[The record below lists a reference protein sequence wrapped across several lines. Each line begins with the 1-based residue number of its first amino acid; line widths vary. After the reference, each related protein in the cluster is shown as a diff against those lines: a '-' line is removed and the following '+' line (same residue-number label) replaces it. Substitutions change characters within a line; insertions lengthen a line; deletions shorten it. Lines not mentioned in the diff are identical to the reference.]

1 MTNFDPNQFKF
12 NIDKTE
18 QPLKLMT
25 TTQVRELFDI
35 SKTTLHRWSNQYH
48 ILPKLKV
55 GNRVY
60 FKKQDI
66 ENLLQY
72 R

>member
-12 NIDKTE
+12 NIDKNE

-25 TTQVRELFDI
+25 TTQV
-35 SKTTLHRWSNQYH
+35 
-48 ILPKLKV
+48 
-55 GNRVY
+55 
-60 FKKQDI
+60 I